1 MSDGTDTIGGNSI
14 TITPLVTLD
23 DSIMSDV
30 QINDIQGQILS
41 ATSNVMTSSEAD
53 QIADQII
60 ANNIKQEQEE
70 MEQEQQESGEYA
82 DQTAFVAYLGY
93 VPGFDR
99 YKDFSLPDQNLW
111 YESKVIYS
119 DAKID
124 DNSGAYYNL
133 SNTSINKMQNI
144 IDEQVNL

>member
-1 MSDGTDTIGGNSI
+1 
-14 TITPLVTLD
+14 
-23 DSIMSDV
+23 
-30 QINDIQGQILS
+30 
-41 ATSNVMTSSEAD
+41 
-53 QIADQII
+53 
-60 ANNIKQEQEE
+60 
-70 MEQEQQESGEYA
+70 
-82 DQTAFVAYLGY
+82 
-93 VPGFDR
+93 
-99 YKDFSLPDQNLW
+99 LW